1 VNPLEFVF
9 KLLWNAWPF
18 VKEMVLDGRSLKHAF
33 QFNRRR
39 AIFSVVVMASFAF
52 NMLNFG
58 IDGRMVSVMMKYV
71 KLEKDHVAMG
81 KELDRLKTSMVTNNC
96 PLPAPAEPAS
106 APAPEVITVPDTAGQ
121 QNRYDAL
128 QSTFTNLNRQ

>member
-1 VNPLEFVF
+1 MNPLEFVI

-18 VKEMVLDGRSLKHAF
+18 VKEMVLEGRSLKHAF

-39 AIFSVVVMASFAF
+39 AIFSVVIMASFAF
-52 NMLNFG
+52 NMLNIG
-58 IDGRMVSVMMKYV
+58 VDGRMVSVLVKYV
-71 KLEKDHVAMG
+71 KLEKDHIAMG

-106 APAPEVITVPDTAGQ
+106 APAPEIITVPDTTGQ
-121 QNRYDAL
+121 EHRYNAL
-128 QSTFTNLNRQ
+128 KDTFSTLNH